1 MADNTWRE
9 EPYRRKTVLVLN
21 QSEVD
26 SLDYKEG
33 GAELLLNKEVY
44 ILPFSVQ
51 QSNSVVQDLID
62 SGLARPGTVLIQS
75 PFDKDRYQNSTQA
88 VEHFALDKHTYFST
102 LCRYLGA
109 RKVTVEQ
116 IDFKKTEDREIWSLK
131 SEVSMKGSGDVK
143 IKNEELASFQS
154 KLTLEDRFE
163 GGSPDVPAAREL
175 LRKTGLLGDANMSS
189 LLAMRQNPDNLLT
202 SRELQLNMTTE
213 TQRNL
218 NVLANLNVPAYLSL
232 EAGYD
237 RHVREQTEFTLT
249 IKVDF

>member
-1 MADNTWRE
+1 MTDSTWPD
-9 EPYRRKTVLVLN
+9 EPYRRKTVFVLN
-21 QSEVD
+21 QTDIDALRFEKD
-26 SLDYKEG
+26 G
-33 GAELLLNKEVY
+33 PELLLDEEVY
-44 ILPFSVQ
+44 ILPFSFQ

-88 VEHFALDKHTYFST
+88 VEHFALDKHMYFST
-102 LCRYLGA
+102 LCMHLGA
-109 RKVTVEQ
+109 CKVTVEQ
-116 IDFKKTEDREIWSLK
+116 IDFKNTENRASWSLK
-131 SEVSMKGSGDVK
+131 SDVSMQGSGEVK
-143 IKNEELASFQS
+143 IENEELASFQS
-154 KLTLEDRFE
+154 KLNLRDIFE

-175 LRKTGLLGDANMSS
+175 LRQTGLLGDANMRS
-189 LLAMRQNPDNLLT
+189 LLDTRQNPNNLLT
-202 SRELQLNMTTE
+202 SRELQLDMTTE

-237 RHVREQTEFTLT
+237 RHIREQTEFNLT